1 MHSVKTITVY
11 NEKGGCGKTTA
22 TIFLSSWLASIGMR
36 VLVLDFDKPTYHVA
50 SIREKESATLR
61 MEKSPLVS
69 YLRLEGLMTEPG
81 SFRPPFQ
88 IRPMDADDCLR
99 GDPERLFATL
109 DAIPKDE
116 YDYMICDFPGRFSDD
131 EAVSFMCGSGYI
143 DAMLIPVECDSQ
155 TVKSAL
161 VIADAARRARIRSA
175 IFWNRTTQD
184 EVQYRRIDRMNAVF
198 LAKGVS
204 ILPHGI
210 KQIKKFSR
218 DSNDRLFV
226 RSTMCFPERYVR
238 IWCPTL
244 LDFLASARE
253 FIDK

>member
-1 MHSVKTITVY
+1 MKTITVY

-22 TIFLSSWLASIGMR
+22 TIFLASWLASRGHR

-69 YLRLEGLMTEPG
+69 FLRLEGLMSDPA

-88 IRPMDADDCLR
+88 IRPMDADDCLK
-99 GDPERLFATL
+99 GDPEGLFAIL
-109 DAIPKDE
+109 DSIPEDD
-116 YDYMICDFPGRFSDD
+116 YDYLICDFPGRYSDD
-131 EAVSFMCGSGYI
+131 EAISFMCGGGYI
-143 DAMLIPVECDSQ
+143 DALLIPVECDSQ
-155 TVKSAL
+155 TVKSAM
-161 VIADAARRARIRSA
+161 VIADAARRAHIRSA

-198 LAKGVS
+198 RAKGVP

-210 KQIKKFSR
+210 RQIKKFSR
-218 DSNDRLFV
+218 DSNERLFV
-226 RSTMCFPERYVR
+226 RSTMCFPERYVH

-244 LDFLASARE
+244 MDFLESAKE